1 MPVKHDLLQD
11 LGLTK
16 EAVSKFRSENPHLNQ
31 LFVQYGEK
39 DAEVVEAEANDAIG
53 VPDDVLRTLK
63 EQHLQHPS
71 KVTRAQIDNLRR
83 RLHLTRTMQIL
94 GVSSLFL
101 CVVTMFL
108 LYVGFFVLSAY
119 VFGAALLLLIG
130 SLGVSIWEIQI
141 SVRALEIHLHDM
153 EK

>member
-31 LFVQYGEK
+31 QFVQYGEK

-63 EQHLQHPS
+63 EQRLQI
-71 KVTRAQIDNLRR
+71 KDKIAQI
-83 RLHLTRTMQIL
+83 
-94 GVSSLFL
+94 
-101 CVVTMFL
+101 
-108 LYVGFFVLSAY
+108 LSA
-119 VFGAALLLLIG
+119 
-130 SLGVSIWEIQI
+130 
-141 SVRALEIHLHDM
+141 
-153 EK
+153 

>member
-31 LFVQYGEK
+31 LFVQYAEK

-63 EQHLQHPS
+63 EQRLQI
-71 KVTRAQIDNLRR
+71 KDKIAQI
-83 RLHLTRTMQIL
+83 
-94 GVSSLFL
+94 
-101 CVVTMFL
+101 
-108 LYVGFFVLSAY
+108 LSA
-119 VFGAALLLLIG
+119 
-130 SLGVSIWEIQI
+130 
-141 SVRALEIHLHDM
+141 
-153 EK
+153 

>member
-16 EAVSKFRSENPHLNQ
+16 EAVSKFRSDNPHLNQ

-63 EQHLQHPS
+63 EQRLQI
-71 KVTRAQIDNLRR
+71 KDKIAQI
-83 RLHLTRTMQIL
+83 
-94 GVSSLFL
+94 
-101 CVVTMFL
+101 
-108 LYVGFFVLSAY
+108 LSA
-119 VFGAALLLLIG
+119 
-130 SLGVSIWEIQI
+130 
-141 SVRALEIHLHDM
+141 
-153 EK
+153 

>member
-16 EAVSKFRSENPHLNQ
+16 EAVSRFRSENPHLNQ

-63 EQHLQHPS
+63 EQRLQI
-71 KVTRAQIDNLRR
+71 KDKIAQI
-83 RLHLTRTMQIL
+83 
-94 GVSSLFL
+94 
-101 CVVTMFL
+101 
-108 LYVGFFVLSAY
+108 LSA
-119 VFGAALLLLIG
+119 
-130 SLGVSIWEIQI
+130 
-141 SVRALEIHLHDM
+141 
-153 EK
+153 

>member
-16 EAVSKFRSENPHLNQ
+16 EAVSKFRSENPHLTQ

-63 EQHLQHPS
+63 EQRLQI
-71 KVTRAQIDNLRR
+71 KDKIAQI
-83 RLHLTRTMQIL
+83 
-94 GVSSLFL
+94 
-101 CVVTMFL
+101 
-108 LYVGFFVLSAY
+108 LSA
-119 VFGAALLLLIG
+119 
-130 SLGVSIWEIQI
+130 
-141 SVRALEIHLHDM
+141 
-153 EK
+153 

>member
-53 VPDDVLRTLK
+53 VPNDALRALK
-63 EQHLQHPS
+63 EQRLQI
-71 KVTRAQIDNLRR
+71 KDKIAQI
-83 RLHLTRTMQIL
+83 
-94 GVSSLFL
+94 
-101 CVVTMFL
+101 
-108 LYVGFFVLSAY
+108 LSA
-119 VFGAALLLLIG
+119 
-130 SLGVSIWEIQI
+130 
-141 SVRALEIHLHDM
+141 
-153 EK
+153 

>member
-1 MPVKHDLLQD
+1 MPVKHDLLQE

-63 EQHLQHPS
+63 EQRLQI
-71 KVTRAQIDNLRR
+71 KDKIAQI
-83 RLHLTRTMQIL
+83 
-94 GVSSLFL
+94 
-101 CVVTMFL
+101 
-108 LYVGFFVLSAY
+108 LSA
-119 VFGAALLLLIG
+119 
-130 SLGVSIWEIQI
+130 
-141 SVRALEIHLHDM
+141 
-153 EK
+153 

>member
-53 VPDDVLRTLK
+53 VPDDALRALK
-63 EQHLQHPS
+63 EQRLQI
-71 KVTRAQIDNLRR
+71 KDKIAQI
-83 RLHLTRTMQIL
+83 
-94 GVSSLFL
+94 
-101 CVVTMFL
+101 
-108 LYVGFFVLSAY
+108 LS
-119 VFGAALLLLIG
+119 
-130 SLGVSIWEIQI
+130 
-141 SVRALEIHLHDM
+141 D
-153 EK
+153 

>member
-53 VPDDVLRTLK
+53 VPDDALRALN
-63 EQHLQHPS
+63 EQRLQI
-71 KVTRAQIDNLRR
+71 KDKIAQI
-83 RLHLTRTMQIL
+83 
-94 GVSSLFL
+94 
-101 CVVTMFL
+101 
-108 LYVGFFVLSAY
+108 LSA
-119 VFGAALLLLIG
+119 
-130 SLGVSIWEIQI
+130 
-141 SVRALEIHLHDM
+141 
-153 EK
+153 

>member
-53 VPDDVLRTLK
+53 VPDDALRALK
-63 EQHLQHPS
+63 EQRLQI
-71 KVTRAQIDNLRR
+71 KDKIAQ
-83 RLHLTRTMQIL
+83 
-94 GVSSLFL
+94 S
-101 CVVTMFL
+101 
-108 LYVGFFVLSAY
+108 LSA
-119 VFGAALLLLIG
+119 
-130 SLGVSIWEIQI
+130 
-141 SVRALEIHLHDM
+141 
-153 EK
+153 

>member
-39 DAEVVEAEANDAIG
+39 DAEVVDAEANDAIG

-63 EQHLQHPS
+63 EQRLQI
-71 KVTRAQIDNLRR
+71 KDKIAQI
-83 RLHLTRTMQIL
+83 
-94 GVSSLFL
+94 
-101 CVVTMFL
+101 
-108 LYVGFFVLSAY
+108 LSA
-119 VFGAALLLLIG
+119 
-130 SLGVSIWEIQI
+130 
-141 SVRALEIHLHDM
+141 
-153 EK
+153 

>member
-39 DAEVVEAEANDAIG
+39 DAEIVEAEANDAIG

-63 EQHLQHPS
+63 EQRLQI
-71 KVTRAQIDNLRR
+71 KDKIAQ
-83 RLHLTRTMQIL
+83 
-94 GVSSLFL
+94 
-101 CVVTMFL
+101 L
-108 LYVGFFVLSAY
+108 LNA
-119 VFGAALLLLIG
+119 
-130 SLGVSIWEIQI
+130 
-141 SVRALEIHLHDM
+141 
-153 EK
+153 

>member
-11 LGLTK
+11 LGFTK

-63 EQHLQHPS
+63 EQRLQI
-71 KVTRAQIDNLRR
+71 KDKIAQI
-83 RLHLTRTMQIL
+83 
-94 GVSSLFL
+94 
-101 CVVTMFL
+101 
-108 LYVGFFVLSAY
+108 LSA
-119 VFGAALLLLIG
+119 
-130 SLGVSIWEIQI
+130 
-141 SVRALEIHLHDM
+141 
-153 EK
+153 

>member
-53 VPDDVLRTLK
+53 VPDNVLRTLK
-63 EQHLQHPS
+63 EQRLQI
-71 KVTRAQIDNLRR
+71 KDKIAQI
-83 RLHLTRTMQIL
+83 
-94 GVSSLFL
+94 
-101 CVVTMFL
+101 
-108 LYVGFFVLSAY
+108 LSA
-119 VFGAALLLLIG
+119 
-130 SLGVSIWEIQI
+130 
-141 SVRALEIHLHDM
+141 
-153 EK
+153 

>member
-39 DAEVVEAEANDAIG
+39 DAEVVDAEANDAIG

-63 EQHLQHPS
+63 DQRLQI
-71 KVTRAQIDNLRR
+71 KDKIAQI
-83 RLHLTRTMQIL
+83 
-94 GVSSLFL
+94 
-101 CVVTMFL
+101 
-108 LYVGFFVLSAY
+108 LSA
-119 VFGAALLLLIG
+119 
-130 SLGVSIWEIQI
+130 
-141 SVRALEIHLHDM
+141 
-153 EK
+153 

>member
-16 EAVSKFRSENPHLNQ
+16 EAVSKYRSENPHLNQ

-63 EQHLQHPS
+63 EQRLQI
-71 KVTRAQIDNLRR
+71 KDKIAQ
-83 RLHLTRTMQIL
+83 
-94 GVSSLFL
+94 
-101 CVVTMFL
+101 L
-108 LYVGFFVLSAY
+108 LNA
-119 VFGAALLLLIG
+119 
-130 SLGVSIWEIQI
+130 
-141 SVRALEIHLHDM
+141 
-153 EK
+153 

>member
-53 VPDDVLRTLK
+53 VPDDALRALK
-63 EQHLQHPS
+63 EQRLQI
-71 KVTRAQIDNLRR
+71 KDKIAQI
-83 RLHLTRTMQIL
+83 
-94 GVSSLFL
+94 
-101 CVVTMFL
+101 
-108 LYVGFFVLSAY
+108 LSA
-119 VFGAALLLLIG
+119 
-130 SLGVSIWEIQI
+130 
-141 SVRALEIHLHDM
+141 
-153 EK
+153 

>member
-16 EAVSKFRSENPHLNQ
+16 EAVSTFRSENPHLNQ

-63 EQHLQHPS
+63 EQRLQI
-71 KVTRAQIDNLRR
+71 KDKIAQI
-83 RLHLTRTMQIL
+83 
-94 GVSSLFL
+94 
-101 CVVTMFL
+101 
-108 LYVGFFVLSAY
+108 LSA
-119 VFGAALLLLIG
+119 
-130 SLGVSIWEIQI
+130 
-141 SVRALEIHLHDM
+141 
-153 EK
+153 

>member
-63 EQHLQHPS
+63 EQRLQI
-71 KVTRAQIDNLRR
+71 KDKIAQL
-83 RLHLTRTMQIL
+83 
-94 GVSSLFL
+94 
-101 CVVTMFL
+101 
-108 LYVGFFVLSAY
+108 LSA
-119 VFGAALLLLIG
+119 
-130 SLGVSIWEIQI
+130 
-141 SVRALEIHLHDM
+141 
-153 EK
+153 

>member
-63 EQHLQHPS
+63 EQRLQI
-71 KVTRAQIDNLRR
+71 KDKIAQI
-83 RLHLTRTMQIL
+83 
-94 GVSSLFL
+94 
-101 CVVTMFL
+101 
-108 LYVGFFVLSAY
+108 LS
-119 VFGAALLLLIG
+119 V
-130 SLGVSIWEIQI
+130 
-141 SVRALEIHLHDM
+141 
-153 EK
+153 